1 MEGDD
6 PIMAEAMKCGQ
17 QAFEVH
23 LPPELI
29 AAELEPNRVELPRRT
44 PAEHIRWALDHPIDS
59 APLKELVKAGD
70 KVCLVISDVT
80 RRWQSPETYIPLLVE
95 ELESAGVRD
104 EDILIISATGT
115 HRRQTPEEHAGLV
128 TRAVYD
134 RITLV
139 DHVCTDEENLTY
151 VGTTTRGTPVW
162 LDKRALACDK
172 IILTGGVV
180 YHFMAGFGGGRKSIL
195 PGIAGRETIMKNH
208 NLALNP
214 GLGAGSNP
222 EVRSANMNAS
232 NPVHADMVEACSMVS
247 PAFLVNVVVNDDQQI
262 IAAFAGNWLTAHRA
276 ACDLVDRMYGVPA
289 KEKTPLVIASA
300 GGFPKDLNF
309 YQTIKTLSNALE
321 MVEEGGTIILVTQSQ
336 EGFGNAD
343 TQRQIAGF
351 NTMLE
356 REKDLRENFSIG
368 AFIGYLFAES
378 AEKYHMIVVTGM
390 DQSDFGT
397 ANIHAVKTLDEAL
410 DLSRRLNGGKDL
422 RATLMPHGANTL
434 PKFQ

>member
-6 PIMAEAMKCGQ
+6 WFMAEAMKCGQ
-17 QAFEVH
+17 QEFEVH

-29 AAELEPNRVELPRRT
+29 AAELEPNRVELPQRT

-128 TRAVYD
+128 TQAVYD

-162 LDKRALACDK
+162 LDKRALECDK

-262 IAAFAGNWLTAHRA
+262 IAAFAGNWITAHRA

-289 KEKTPLVIASA
+289 REKTPLVIASA

-321 MVEEGGTIILVTQSQ
+321 VVEEGGTIILVTQSQ

-397 ANIHAVKTLDEAL
+397 ANIHAVRTLDEAL
-410 DLSRRLNGGKDL
+410 DLSRRLNGKDL